1 MRGTKMSNFTRQIL
15 KKNLTSVGNR
25 NREYFG
31 RPYLNVLR
39 TIDSKN
45 ILWRSSQVEEIGAII
60 FTTQNGPEG
69 I

>member
-15 KKNLTSVGNR
+15 KKKLTSVGNR
-25 NREYFG
+25 NGEYFG
-31 RPYLNVLR
+31 PYLNVLR